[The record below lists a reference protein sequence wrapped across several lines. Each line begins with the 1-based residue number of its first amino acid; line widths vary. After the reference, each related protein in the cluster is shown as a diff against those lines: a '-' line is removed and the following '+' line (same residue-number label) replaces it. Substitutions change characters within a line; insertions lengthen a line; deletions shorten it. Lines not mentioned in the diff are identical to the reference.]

1 MSIELLSNI
10 TAFVF
15 IVGITAWWLIG
26 ANFQDKIKKRT
37 KILTKTKRA
46 LINAL
51 FKINNNHS
59 FWLTTSHN
67 HLNN

>member
-26 ANFQDKIKKRT
+26 ANFQDKKYEKIKKRT
-37 KILTKTKRA
+37 KILTKLKG
-46 LINAL
+46 
-51 FKINNNHS
+51 H
-59 FWLTTSHN
+59 
-67 HLNN
+67 